1 MAMVP
6 RTAAEAGLRHRRVHQ
21 PEAGLLLLPAPLPA
35 AAIALPQ
42 ERLPGPQPVLPTGL
56 QREHPRDH
64 QHQII
69 PAQAEQGVAA
79 ALAAAAAA

>member
-6 RTAAEAGLRHRRVHQ
+6 RTAAEAGLLHQLVHQ
-21 PEAGLLLLPAPLPA
+21 PAVALQLPPVQLPAE
-35 AAIALPQ
+35 AIALPQ

-69 PAQAEQGVAA
+69 PAQAEQGVAVA
-79 ALAAAAAA
+79 ALAAAA